1 MHGSFYHTSC
11 DELHRQLLGVLIGE
25 TKLRAANKEQ
35 RQTSLDAPLRRHTCT
50 WCRLCSFGVPQKHWS
65 CWPRSYDKVNTKF
78 CHWIFFFLLMLNQN
92 VSRESQIW
100 GPWLESG
107 EPWTGIKINVTI
119 SVFSMESCIFLAP
132 NFTANLNKTKLNT
145 ICDQYFFG

>member
-1 MHGSFYHTSC
+1 MRPSSG
-11 DELHRQLLGVLIGE
+11 QP
-25 TKLRAANKEQ
+25 TKSRGRRVWMQHWEDTPAAGAGCVALASHKSTDPAGPEAMI
-35 RQTSLDAPLRRHTCT
+35 RWTPSTVT
-50 WCRLCSFGVPQKHWS
+50 GF
-65 CWPRSYDKVNTKF
+65 
-78 CHWIFFFLLMLNQN
+78 FFFLLMLNQN

-107 EPWTGIKINVTI
+107 GPWTGIKINVTI
-119 SVFSMESCIFLAP
+119 SVFSMESCTFLAP